1 MFTGATAALV
11 IVGLAAG
18 LALPPD
24 AAVRFVG
31 LAATA
36 AALAY
41 YAAPLSTLWDV
52 IRTRCVAPA
61 SSSCLICHGWLTL
74 TRLFTRNAAS
84 LSLPLCV
91 ASLLNASLWSTYGA
105 AVGDW
110 NILTP
115 NLPGLACGVLQLA
128 LLFRF
133 RGGPKAQ
140 AGPPAG
146 GAAPGY
152 DRLAEDAESGAAVP
166 AGPPSSSTLLPAGRA
181 PSGGGERTLSPRRPS
196 ATAAA

>member
-1 MFTGATAALV
+1 M
-11 IVGLAAG
+11 
-18 LALPPD
+18 
-24 AAVRFVG
+24 
-31 LAATA
+31 
-36 AALAY
+36 
-41 YAAPLSTLWDV
+41 
-52 IRTRCVAPA
+52 
-61 SSSCLICHGWLTL
+61 
-74 TRLFTRNAAS
+74 
-84 LSLPLCV
+84 SLPLCV

-133 RGGPKAQ
+133 RGAPKAQ

-152 DRLAEDAESGAAVP
+152 DRLAEEAEGGAVP
-166 AGPPSSSTLLPAGRA
+166 AGPPSSTLLPAGRA

-196 ATAAA
+196 GTAAA